1 MKRLIALILVLTLL
15 TGCSSQTITTSNSSS
30 DTVSISSAP
39 EQSSDLQIK
48 DESVPEFKSLNDEN
62 LLTYLKDEVYTEL
75 VDKLDSE
82 DYFVENVDAVYIS
95 KEYLEEIEY
104 NSQENIYFGYTLS
117 SLDKCF
123 QGKRYVFTLGDN
135 GQTAVTEFQEY
146 DDTYDKVLKN
156 VLIGS
161 GVILL
166 CVTVSVV
173 SGGLGAPAA
182 VSMIFAT
189 SAKTGAAMAL
199 SSGIL
204 SGVSAGITTGIETG
218 DFNEALKAAALAG
231 SEDFKW
237 GAISGAI
244 AGGATKAVALKGAT
258 LNGLTMNEAATIQK
272 QSKYPLDVIKQFHS
286 MDEYAIYKNAGL
298 RSHMVSGKL
307 ALVRDIDLNATSDLA
322 GKTVTNLERMKKG
335 YPPIDPATGK
345 SYQLHHIGQKSD
357 ATLAILTEDEHLK
370 NPSILNIPG
379 KESEIDR
386 PAFEKIKRQ
395 FWRDYA
401 TLFS

>member
-15 TGCSSQTITTSNSSS
+15 TGCSSQTKTTSNSS
-30 DTVSISSAP
+30 DTVSTSSET
-39 EQSSDLQIK
+39 EQVSELQIK

-82 DYFVENVDAVYIS
+82 DYFVENVDAIYIS

-104 NSQENIYFGYTLS
+104 NSQENIYFGYKLS
-117 SLDKCF
+117 DLNELFQDK
-123 QGKRYVFTLGDN
+123 KYVFTLGDN
-135 GQTAVTEFQEY
+135 GQTTVTEFQEY
-146 DDTYDKVLKN
+146 DDTYDKALKN
-156 VLIGS
+156 VAIGA

-173 SGGLGAPAA
+173 SGGLGATA
-182 VSMIFAT
+182 VSVIFAT
-189 SAKTGAAMAL
+189 SAKTATAMAL
-199 SSGIL
+199 SSGIF
-204 SGVSAGITTGIETG
+204 SGVASGITTGIETG
-218 DFNEALKAAALAG
+218 DFNEALKSAALAG

-244 AGGATKAVALKGAT
+244 SGGATKAVALKGAT
-258 LNGLTMNEAATIQK
+258 LNGLTMNEAASIQK
-272 QSKYPLDVIKQFHS
+272 QSKYPLDIIKQFHS
-286 MDEYAIYKNAGL
+286 MNEYEIYKNAGL

-307 ALVRDIDLNATSDLA
+307 ALIRDIDLNATSDLA

-370 NPSILNIPG
+370 NPSILNILG
-379 KESEIDR
+379 KESEINR

-395 FWRDYA
+395 FWKDYA
-401 TLFS
+401 ALFS